1 VATTADLFALALRH
15 HQAGALPQAEAL
27 YRQILQA
34 DPGHADSLH
43 LLGVLAHQ
51 TGHHGPAAALI
62 RDAIA
67 RAPWAAVYHSNL
79 GVVLQSLGRPA
90 EAVACYEQALR
101 LQGDLVD
108 AHVGLGNVLTGL
120 GRPEQAAGHC
130 QEALRLRPGSAEAH
144 NNLGNALLRQRR
156 PEEAAAHYR
165 EALRLRPDFAE
176 AHSNLGVALADL
188 GRLEEAAEHHRE
200 ALRLNPNYPEAHNNL
215 GNVLRDQWKLD
226 EAIDC
231 FRAAVRLRPDYAEAH
246 NNLGMAARRG
256 GKLEQAVACY
266 RRALELRPDYAEARS
281 NLGNAL
287 KDQGQL
293 DEAAACFEAALR
305 LRPDHAEAHWNRALL
320 WLLRG
325 DFARGWPEYE
335 WRWTQPGFT
344 PRPFPQ
350 PLWDGGPLAGRAVL
364 LWAEQGLGDT
374 LHFVRY
380 AALAKARGGRV
391 IVECQPALRRL
402 LAGAAGVDQLVAQ
415 GEPLP
420 PFDVQAP
427 LLSLPGIFGT
437 AADTIPANVPY
448 LQAKPERVEHWRRE
462 LAGLGGLKVGI
473 AWQGNPAFRGDRQR
487 SVPLAHFAP
496 LAAVEGVRLLGLQ
509 KGPGQEQ
516 LAGLAGRFPVLDLGP
531 ELDAA
536 AGPFVDTAAVMK
548 NLDLVI
554 SSDTAVPHLAG
565 ALGVPVWV
573 ALPSVPD
580 WRWLLGREDC
590 PWYPTMRLFRQARP
604 DDWGEVFARLAAEL
618 KALARGRAGEALT
631 GRPPPP

>member
-1 VATTADLFALALRH
+1 MATSADLFALALRH
-15 HQAGALPQAEAL
+15 HQAGDLTRAEAL
-27 YRQILQA
+27 YRQLLQA

-43 LLGVLAHQ
+43 LLGVLAYQ
-51 TGHHGPAAALI
+51 TGHAAPAAALI

-67 RAPWAAVYHSNL
+67 RAPGAAVYHSNL
-79 GVVLQSLGRPA
+79 GVVLQALGRPD
-90 EAVACYEQALR
+90 EAAASYEQALR
-101 LQGDLVD
+101 LEPACVD
-108 AHVGLGNVLTGL
+108 AHVGLGNLLTGL
-120 GRPEQAAGHC
+120 GRPEQAARHC
-130 QEALRLRPGSAEAH
+130 EEALRLRPGSPEAH
-144 NNLGNALLRQRR
+144 NNLANALLRLGRK
-156 PEEAAAHYR
+156 EAAAAHYR
-165 EALRLRPDFAE
+165 EALRLRPDYAE

-188 GRLEEAAEHHRE
+188 GRLEEAAGHHRE
-200 ALRLNPNYPEAHNNL
+200 ALRLNPNYPEGHNNL

-226 EAIDC
+226 EAIAS
-231 FRAAVRLRPDYAEAH
+231 FREAVRLRPDYAEAH
-246 NNLGMAARRG
+246 NNMGTAVRHR

-266 RRALELRPDYAEARS
+266 RRALELRPDYAEARN

-293 DEAAACFEAALR
+293 DEAAACFEEALR
-305 LRPDHAEAHWNRALL
+305 LRPDYAEAHWNRSLL

-325 DFARGWPEYE
+325 ELGRGWPEYE
-335 WRWTQPGFT
+335 WRWTQPGFA
-344 PRPFPQ
+344 PRPFAQ
-350 PLWDGGPLAGRAVL
+350 PRWDGSPLAGRVIL

-374 LHFVRY
+374 LHFIRY
-380 AALAKARGGRV
+380 APLVKERGGRV

-402 LAGAAGVDQLVAQ
+402 LAGAVGVDQLVAQ

-437 AADTIPANVPY
+437 SLDAVPASVPY
-448 LQAKPERVEHWRRE
+448 LQADAGRVEYWRQK
-462 LAGLGGLKVGI
+462 LAGLSGLKVGI

-496 LAAVEGVRLLGLQ
+496 PAAAEGVRLISLQ
-509 KGPGQEQ
+509 KGPGAEQ
-516 LAGLAGRFPVLDLGP
+516 LTALGGRFPVTDLGD
-531 ELDAA
+531 ELDEA

-573 ALPSVPD
+573 ALPLVPD

-590 PWYPTMRLFRQARP
+590 PWYPTMRLFRQTRP
-604 DDWGEVFARLAAEL
+604 DDWDEVFARVAAEL
-618 KALARGRAGEALT
+618 RALVAGQGR
-631 GRPPPP
+631 